1 MSALTS
7 LYHRIVGTLSGT
19 LVESIALLLLRIAL
33 AGVFWRS
40 YATKVVEGTWFQI
53 APTQYLIFEN
63 EFIGLPLSPDLAVPL
78 TTFAEFALPLLL
90 FAGLLTRVGAA
101 GLMVM
106 ALVIQIFVFPTSAHF
121 FGWTM
126 GVIALALILISRGGG
141 MFALDRL
148 FDRAFRAIDA

>member
-7 LYHRIVGTLSGT
+7 LYTRIVGILSGT
-19 LVESIALLLLRIAL
+19 LVESIALLLVRIAL

-40 YATKVVEGTWFQI
+40 YGTKVVEGTWFQI
-53 APTQYLIFEN
+53 DPTQYLIFEN
-63 EFIGLPLSPDLAVPL
+63 EFTGLPLSPDLAVPL